1 MNTDYSDCDFGKL
14 KIWFWT
20 MTNTAGSGGNPAMDL
35 RPIHEGGGG
44 MISTDDMG
52 QFGAMQ
58 ILPYIIRQVH
68 CQRVLC
74 SGPKTCL

>member
-1 MNTDYSDCDFGKL
+1 
-14 KIWFWT
+14 
-20 MTNTAGSGGNPAMDL
+20 
-35 RPIHEGGGG
+35 